1 MKQRKT
7 LFIIWSNRTWDCKWT
22 VLILKFYTFFFVQE
36 SIKYSPY
43 YTPADGDL
51 YNYSEYFWWDCAE
64 GNSAVQFTK
73 ERQNVCVCDV
83 TWSDRHT
90 PTQGDTDRQHSEEKH
105 TRSTCCSKHSHES
118 LHISFSCASLLKHSE
133 IKRCSNT

>member
-1 MKQRKT
+1 MFLDLKKNET
-7 LFIIWSNRTWDCKWT
+7 KKNFIYHLVQQNLRLQMNRTDFK
-22 VLILKFYTFFFVQE
+22 VLYFFLSK

-43 YTPADGDL
+43 YTPGRRRSV
-51 YNYSEYFWWDCAE
+51 YYSEYFWWDCAE

-105 TRSTCCSKHSHES
+105 TKHSHES